1 MLRHEFQP
9 GRLVAGVFLAL
20 AGLVYAGDS
29 GGLWDTPWFAIIPIV
44 AGGLFL
50 AAATAAVAHLIRRGR
65 GPRAGT
71 RADARTG
78 SPVRSQAAGTTVHGD
93 LPADLEPPH
102 RLDTPEGAP
111 AEPESTLAEPED
123 AGSPP
128 ERPDRAPT
136 SGPGAL

>member
-78 SPVRSQAAGTTVHGD
+78 SPVRSQAGGATVHGD

-102 RLDTPEGAP
+102 RPDTPEGAP
-111 AEPESTLAEPED
+111 AEPED
-123 AGSPP
+123 AGRPP

-136 SGPGAL
+136 SGPGAG